1 MSKISVEKIYNFIL
15 SIIMCIILFSGSSVF
30 ASYRYLFIAICAGVV
45 FIANAIKNEGKFKLF
60 LKPIYNRIL
69 LIIIVILT
77 LNVPFSYNIKSSI
90 KYITFFTIIYVTSLS
105 LFENENFFKRLI
117 KAILVSSMILAFSI
131 LLCAVFGNYIE
142 KYFSFLLPKSVASLR
157 VFRDELRRGAYS
169 GFAFERSYAATGLT
183 LGISII
189 FSNIVVDKKIKKSE
203 IVALV
208 ILLVALFCTGKR
220 MLLLINMFTFLFVF
234 FINGKKENLVKFLKL
249 SVILSIFLIII
260 LIYVPQTRR
269 VFVRFLDKQGPNTIE
284 ARNENYWVYCLEMF
298 SERPIAGY
306 GINSFVDY
314 ITSKNVREIFNAH
327 NIYFQLLAETGI
339 IGLSIFLILFG
350 YLLIFTYKKLKE
362 FKNDE
367 YKSKLINISLLLQ
380 IIFLIYG
387 LSGNTLYYF
396 AQVFIYFIAIMI
408 VNNLSFN
415 KEED

>member
-1 MSKISVEKIYNFIL
+1 M
-15 SIIMCIILFSGSSVF
+15 
-30 ASYRYLFIAICAGVV
+30 
-45 FIANAIKNEGKFKLF
+45 
-60 LKPIYNRIL
+60 
-69 LIIIVILT
+69 
-77 LNVPFSYNIKSSI
+77 
-90 KYITFFTIIYVTSLS
+90 
-105 LFENENFFKRLI
+105 
-117 KAILVSSMILAFSI
+117 
-131 LLCAVFGNYIE
+131 
-142 KYFSFLLPKSVASLR
+142 
-157 VFRDELRRGAYS
+157 
-169 GFAFERSYAATGLT
+169 
-183 LGISII
+183 GISII